1 MRTRPDGLTMP
12 KEGFKSI
19 TVSETVFQRFNEAY
33 NASKEMLAARGIRS
47 VSGYIGHMLSERM
60 RESDVVEAHPPRI
73 RKISADDDRVV
84 LMDSKLNRV
93 AEVAVRDGAL
103 FCQLCKTDKC
113 LHVGFAYALPEVY
126 ATLDMQAV
134 MKPA

>member
-1 MRTRPDGLTMP
+1 MP

-19 TVSETVFQRFNEAY
+19 TVSEAVFQRFNRAY
-33 NASKEMLAARGIRS
+33 NASREMLAARGIRS

-60 RESDVVEAHPPRI
+60 RESDTVGAHPSRI
-73 RKISADDDRVV
+73 RKVTADDDRVV

-93 AEVAVRDGAL
+93 AEVAAMDGAL
-103 FCQLCKTDKC
+103 FCRLCDTDRC

-126 ATLDMQAV
+126 PTLDVPAV